1 MEQSRKDTS
10 NKMERLKSS
19 YTTLEQLLKSK
30 QDTIV
35 SLNRENQMLS
45 TANQGNQQGANEMV
59 DTLKNLLEAKT
70 SETEL
75 LKQNMEHVLDKE
87 KGKNKKLQKEIMRL
101 KQHQHDQIVNSRET
115 SPSNTT
121 NVPEATTSNNGTNRD
136 DPNNDFNYDTECGTE
151 YSSSDDTSSESG
163 NNANDLNYDSDD

>member
-1 MEQSRKDTS
+1 
-10 NKMERLKSS
+10 
-19 YTTLEQLLKSK
+19 
-30 QDTIV
+30 
-35 SLNRENQMLS
+35 
-45 TANQGNQQGANEMV
+45 
-59 DTLKNLLEAKT
+59 
-70 SETEL
+70 
-75 LKQNMEHVLDKE
+75 
-87 KGKNKKLQKEIMRL
+87 MRL